1 MYWRC
6 HGRCGGRGN
15 ATAQCTP
22 RGYLQERGADAGG
35 RRDRARDDAGGE
47 PCELRVRLRLPM
59 RPRQHASSTFERLN
73 EPLARC

>member
-1 MYWRC
+1 MPLSQ
-6 HGRCGGRGN
+6 G
-15 ATAQCTP
+15 
-22 RGYLQERGADAGG
+22 GADAGG
-35 RRDRARDDAGGE
+35 RRDRVRDDAGGE